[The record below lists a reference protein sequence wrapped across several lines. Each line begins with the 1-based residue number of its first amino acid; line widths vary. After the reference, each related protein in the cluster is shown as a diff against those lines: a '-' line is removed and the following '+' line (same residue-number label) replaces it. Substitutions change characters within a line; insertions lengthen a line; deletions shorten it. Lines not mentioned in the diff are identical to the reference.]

1 MTVTVN
7 SKIQTRLN
15 FEVDGDRHDGGPTV
29 ILCRHT
35 EKMTAAVMTVGP
47 PSFYVAHKKVDG
59 DRHDGDRQML
69 SSFPMLPP
77 PS

>member
-35 EKMTAAVMTVGP
+35 EKMTAAVMTVTVMTVSP
-47 PSFYVAHKKVDG
+47 PSFYVG
-59 DRHDGDRQML
+59 T
-69 SSFPMLPP
+69 
-77 PS
+77 